1 MRALTG
7 LLVLVLTLLL
17 ATAAEAQSWQASIR
31 PDNKNGGER
40 IILVGELG
48 GGKALFFQCDGLRQ
62 PTLAFISNDMETF
75 PSMPNDRDV
84 ALAFDI
90 DGFKSGAVG
99 AYYDHGGGY
108 LGLQIADRATVA
120 KVVADL
126 SKAKFGIKLTITNPK
141 YASRMQYP
149 VGLGGANDGARQ
161 FNDYCFKGASLPEQ
175 TADVAPAPQDRPS
188 TWRVYQAVG
197 GSLVLSVETDPK
209 EGTLFFACQS
219 GKLTLIY
226 LSSKPRDLPFDRTA
240 RSVQLSFDVDGFIY
254 GGEAG
259 YYEDDRGA
267 GIAFG
272 QQGTINDIV
281 STIAVAQDG
290 IKMSLLGIQG
300 APYER
305 TFGIPGAVENGRA
318 FLDNCR

>member
-1 MRALTG
+1 MRLPIFLAM
-7 LLVLVLTLLL
+7 LL
-17 ATAAEAQSWQASIR
+17 AFALGTTGAFAQSWQASVR
-31 PDNKNGGER
+31 PDNKNGGDR

-62 PTLAFISNDMETF
+62 PTLAFISKDMDTF
-75 PSMPNDRDV
+75 PSMPTDRDV
-84 ALAFDI
+84 KLAFDI
-90 DGFKSGAVG
+90 DGFASGG
-99 AYYDHGGGY
+99 IGTYYEHGEGY
-108 LGLQIADRATVA
+108 LGLQIADRAVVA
-120 KVVADL
+120 KVVGDL
-126 SKAKFGIKLTITNPK
+126 AKAKFGIKLTITNPK
-141 YASRMQYP
+141 YASKMQFP
-149 VGLGGANDGARQ
+149 VGLSGANASAKQ
-161 FNDYCFKGASLPEQ
+161 FSDYCFKGAQLPAQNAE
-175 TADVAPAPQDRPS
+175 AAPQPESRPS

-209 EGTLFFACQS
+209 EGTLFFACQD
-219 GKLTLIY
+219 KQLTLIY
-226 LSSKPRDLPFDRTA
+226 LSSKPRDLPFNRTA
-240 RSVQLSFDVDGFIY
+240 RSVALTFTVDGFTY

-272 QQGTINDIV
+272 QQGTINDII
-281 STIAVAQDG
+281 STIAVAQDE

-305 TFGIPGAVENGRA
+305 TFAIPGAAENGRA